1 MKTSRINIKTICL
14 YGLLVLLSITI
25 LLPFL
30 WMVSS
35 SLKTSQEVFSVPMK
49 WLPEEP
55 VWENFREIWTKIPL
69 LMFFKNSFKLA
80 IIITVLQVLTS
91 SFAAYPFAKMKFP
104 GKDIIFL
111 GYIATIAVPWQVYMV
126 PQFIMI
132 RKMQL
137 ADTHLS
143 LILMQAFTAFGVFLM
158 RQSYL
163 SIPNELSE
171 AARIDGLSE
180 FGIYSR
186 IMLPLSK
193 SAIATLIIFSFVNV
207 WNDYMGPMI
216 YLNSTELKTIQLGLR
231 MFITQYSAKSAIA
244 TLIIF
249 SFVNVWNDYMGPMIY
264 LNSTELKTIQ
274 LGLRMFIT
282 QYSADYNLIMAAAL
296 ISLIP
301 VGALF
306 LSMQRFFI
314 EGVATSGLK
323 G

>member
-1 MKTSRINIKTICL
+1 MKESKVSIKSICL

-49 WLPEEP
+49 WLPESP
-55 VWENFREIWTKIPL
+55 VWKNFQEIWTKIPL
-69 LMFFKNSFKLA
+69 LLFFKNSFKLA
-80 IIITVLQVLTS
+80 IIITGLQVLTS
-91 SFAAYPFAKMKFP
+91 SFAAYPFAKMNFP
-104 GKDIIFL
+104 GKDLIFL
-111 GYIATIAVPWQVYMV
+111 CYIATIAVPWQVYMV

-163 SIPNELSE
+163 SVPNELSE

-180 FGIYSR
+180 FGIYR
-186 IMLPLSK
+186 KVMLPLS
-193 SAIATLIIFSFVNV
+193 
-207 WNDYMGPMI
+207 
-216 YLNSTELKTIQLGLR
+216 
-231 MFITQYSAKSAIA
+231 KSAIA